1 MKLTEQQKEIIRR
14 FFVGKPVFRAYVFGS
29 YARGDARENSDVDL
43 LIEWDYS
50 QPLGWGYART
60 WRELNVLLNK
70 HVDFVSAKW
79 VDPSIESTINREK
92 ELVYER

>member
-50 QPLGWGYART
+50 QPLGWG
-60 WRELNVLLNK
+60 
-70 HVDFVSAKW
+70 
-79 VDPSIESTINREK
+79 
-92 ELVYER
+92 